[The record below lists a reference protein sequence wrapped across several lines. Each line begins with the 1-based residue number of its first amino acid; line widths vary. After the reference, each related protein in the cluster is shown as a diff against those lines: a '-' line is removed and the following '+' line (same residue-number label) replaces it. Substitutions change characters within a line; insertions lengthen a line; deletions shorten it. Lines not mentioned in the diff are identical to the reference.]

1 MAIKMIDNNEMKA
14 NLLAMVATNFISSE
28 LVVSDISYQ
37 YKTDKDGNRTDV
49 IEYVKYSCVD
59 TKTFSCIKLK
69 VETNKPVIS
78 KEDIENSE
86 MPIFIRIPVDDTLI
100 KPYAIE
106 YGKAK
111 VSIIAP
117 YVELVKAT
125 KA

>member
-59 TKTFSCIKLK
+59 TKTFSCIK
-69 VETNKPVIS
+69 
-78 KEDIENSE
+78 
-86 MPIFIRIPVDDTLI
+86 
-100 KPYAIE
+100 
-106 YGKAK
+106 
-111 VSIIAP
+111 VSA
-117 YVELVKAT
+117 
-125 KA
+125 